1 MISDPYVKIYFMQ
14 GGRRLEKKKTTIKK
28 RNRDPVWNESFI
40 FNVTVEKLRETS
52 FNFIVMDYDRITQ
65 NEAIGQVTLSYRSTG
80 ASLHHWT
87 EMMNNPRRPIAQWHK
102 IQER

>member
-1 MISDPYVKIYFMQ
+1 MQ
-14 GGRRLEKKKTTIKK
+14 ANKRIEKKKTTIKK

-40 FNVTVEKLRETS
+40 FNVTVEKLRDTS

-65 NEAIGQVTLSYRSTG
+65 NEPIGQVTLSYRSTG

-87 EMMNNPRRPIAQWHK
+87 EMMNNPRRPIAKWHK
-102 IQER
+102 IQDV